1 MHGRSSYRT
10 GVKQLSAIAV
20 YCGSSNGNDPTFVAC
35 AHEFG
40 SLLARSGIA
49 VVYGGGNVGL
59 MGAVADGALRSGGE
73 VHGVIT
79 KALEV
84 KELAHHGLTSLIVV
98 DTMHERKAAMADR
111 SDAFVALPGGFGT
124 YDELFEV
131 ITWTQLGIHEK
142 PCGILNHG
150 GFFDELIAFI
160 DKATSAGFVK
170 QPHRDT
176 VVCESDGESMLRR
189 LKAWEP
195 ARVPKIVDRDQ
206 R

>member
-1 MHGRSSYRT
+1 MRD
-10 GVKQLSAIAV
+10 LSAIAV
-20 YCGSSNGNDPTFVAC
+20 YCGSSDGNSPGFLNC
-35 AHEFG
+35 AREFG
-40 SLLARSGIA
+40 ALLATQKIA

-59 MGAVADGALRSGGE
+59 MGAVADGALKSGGE

-84 KELAHHGLTSLIVV
+84 KELAHRELTSLIVV

-111 SDAFVALPGGFGT
+111 ADAFVALPGGFGT

-142 PCGILNHG
+142 PCGILNHD
-150 GFFDELIAFI
+150 GFFDELISFI
-160 DKATSAGFVK
+160 DTATSSGFVK
-170 QPHRDT
+170 QPHRDA
-176 VVCESDGESMLRR
+176 VICAESGEAMLSA
-189 LKAWEP
+189 LHAWEP
-195 ARVPKIVDRDQ
+195 AKIPKIVDRDQ

>member
-1 MHGRSSYRT
+1 MRN
-10 GVKQLSAIAV
+10 LSAVAV
-20 YCGSSNGNDPTFVAC
+20 YCGSSDGNDPGFRDC
-35 AHEFG
+35 AYEFG
-40 SLLARSGIA
+40 ALLARRGIA

-59 MGAVADGALRSGGE
+59 MGAVADGALTTGGE

-84 KELAHHGLTSLIVV
+84 KELVHHGLTSLIVV

-111 SDAFVALPGGFGT
+111 ADAFVALPGGFGT

-131 ITWTQLGIHEK
+131 ITWTQLGIQEK

-150 GFFDELIAFI
+150 GFFDELITFI
-160 DKATSAGFVK
+160 DKATSSGFVK
-170 QPHRDT
+170 QPHRNAVICT
-176 VVCESDGESMLRR
+176 NDGESMLTA
-189 LKAWEP
+189 LHAWDP
-195 ARVPKIVDRDQ
+195 AKIPKIVDRDQ